1 MNSHTIYNNEAIAAI
16 AIGYFMQGHTTLEH
30 AKALFVLP
38 FVLHDPTAYKLRSKS
53 HKRSLEEF
61 IVNNVDCVI
70 NFNDR
75 FIEYLPLTINAITIL
90 EAINVIKIDKK
101 YLHYNNS
108 NLVFNPQHEFS
119 IGERARKIMKAV
131 DGLRE
136 MMFLEDTNSF
146 YLKLKVLL

>member
-1 MNSHTIYNNEAIAAI
+1 MTINTIYNNEAIAAV
-16 AIGYFMQGHTTLEH
+16 AIGYFMQGHTKIEH

-38 FVLHDPTAYKLRSKS
+38 FVLHDPTANRLRSRS
-53 HKRSLEEF
+53 YKRSLEEF
-61 IVNNVDCVI
+61 IVSNVDCVI

-90 EAINVIKIDKK
+90 EAINVIKIDKH
-101 YLHYNNS
+101 YLHFNNT
-108 NLVFNPQHEFS
+108 NLVFNPQYDS
-119 IGERARKIMKAV
+119 SLGDRAKKVMKAV

-136 MMFLEDTNSF
+136 IMFLEDTSSF